1 MKSITIVCIT
11 LILFGCKPNNSVII
25 IPIPKDTTVIIH
37 NPKDSIIIN
46 DTVDIINHFPLPV
59 IEKHSK

>member
-1 MKSITIVCIT
+1 MKSITIVCII
-11 LILFGCKPNNSVII
+11 LILFGCKPNSTII
-25 IPIPKDTTVIIH
+25 ITPTPKDTTVIIH

-46 DTVDIINHFPLPV
+46 DTVDFIDHFPLPV